1 MKKQHKTLKALLS
14 VLLVIFMMCPGLVS
28 ISAYAASTTIHYVED
43 DFHMALPDDPDAPS
57 LSYTL
62 EEYLISEIKKCET
75 SIDLSSYYISPEK
88 INYIASLIYDNTPE
102 LFHVTRFGY
111 TTIFGYILTINPEY
125 SCTAEEYQEMM
136 AGCDAVTEKMIAD
149 IKDNENLTDVEKALL
164 VHDRIALN
172 CAYDYENYLND
183 AVPFYSYS
191 MYGVLVTGVGVC
203 QGYAE
208 AYLYILRQLG
218 IDGYLCES
226 ETLNHAWN
234 IIIINGEEYHVDI
247 TWDDPVNDVTGRVK
261 HTNFLRSTEGMY
273 ATGHEADDYASTPVS
288 TTYDNSFWQDSLSAF
303 QLVDDEIYYIDETD
317 SNIKKYSDNSVV
329 KSVSDMWMTSATSY
343 YPGCYARLASDG
355 TYLYYNSS
363 QAVFEFDPVN
373 DITTEIWRPES
384 VTEYYRIYGFNY
396 ANNYLICDFYTKPSF
411 TLTTKADYQHE
422 DEEVILE
429 NVSINT
435 YPTVS
440 EFDINEVYSANGLS
454 LLLEYSNSSTEIIT
468 DGFELS
474 TADTSAEGTKTV
486 TVTYESF
493 TVSYTFNVVCKHKDV
508 TNFTAN
514 KSTCIAQGNE
524 AYTKCN
530 TCNRIISGSDALL
543 PLTGHNH
550 ISAVTTPPTCTENGV
565 MTYTCSV
572 CSDSYTETIKS
583 AGHTYDTVVTPPTCT
598 EEGYTTY
605 TCACGDTYVADYED
619 ALGHSYDAVVTPP
632 TCTEEGYTTYTCA
645 CGDTYVADYEDA
657 LGHSYDAV
665 VTPPTCTEEGYTTYS
680 CVCGDTY
687 VADYEDALGHSY
699 DEVVTPPTCTEEG
712 YTTYTCTCGD
722 TFTDDYTAALG
733 HEDND
738 GDEYCDFCD
747 ENLAE
752 DTTVNCSCNCHSTNS
767 FISFFWKILNFF
779 QKLFKTNPVCECGA
793 AHY

>member
-28 ISAYAASTTIHYVED
+28 ISAYAGSTTIHYVED

-75 SIDLSSYYISPEK
+75 SIDLSSYYISPSK
-88 INYIASLIYDNTPE
+88 IDYIASLIYDNTPE

-226 ETLNHAWN
+226 ESLNHAWN

-303 QLVDDEIYYIDETD
+303 QLAGDEIYYIDETD
-317 SNIKKYSDNSVV
+317 SNIKKYSDKSVV

-363 QAVFEFDPVN
+363 QAVFEFDPAN

-396 ANNYLICDFYTKPSF
+396 ANNYLICDFNTKPSF
-411 TLTTKADYQHE
+411 TLTTKDDYQQTMYYVHE

-454 LLLEYSNSSTEIIT
+454 LLLEYSNGSTEIIT

-486 TVTYESF
+486 TVTYEGF
-493 TVSYTFNVVCKHKDV
+493 TVAYTFNVVCKHKDV

-550 ISAVTTPPTCTENGV
+550 ISAVTTPPTCTE
-565 MTYTCSV
+565 
-572 CSDSYTETIKS
+572 
-583 AGHTYDTVVTPPTCT
+583 
-598 EEGYTTY
+598 EGYTTY
-605 TCACGDTYVADYED
+605 TCA
-619 ALGHSYDAVVTPP
+619 
-632 TCTEEGYTTYTCA
+632 
-645 CGDTYVADYEDA
+645 
-657 LGHSYDAV
+657 
-665 VTPPTCTEEGYTTYS
+665 
-680 CVCGDTY
+680 CGDTY

-712 YTTYTCTCGD
+712 YTTYTCACGD